1 MPHVRAHIQA
11 NVSCSAGW
19 DLGENSPRHS
29 LDTTPVTS
37 GIRTQGQLTHIHLRA
52 VRKIGLAWRK
62 LCSDSKGCGHVSSNP
77 TPVWHLRA
85 RRRIEGRV
93 TVAIE
98 GRVTTATRV
107 QLLDLAN
114 SDDIATEGRVCCCR
128 NGTHTSLKVVPE
140 YLCMQQV
147 PTCVSGGIIR
157 RVVCTL
163 TLCAQHTWGFVV
175 RHRST
180 ATVR

>member
-52 VRKIGLAWRK
+52 VRKIGLAWGK
-62 LCSDSKGCGHVSSNP
+62 LCSDSGLKGCGHVSSNP

-85 RRRIEGRV
+85 RWRIEGRV

-98 GRVTTATRV
+98 GRVTIATRV

-114 SDDIATEGRVCCCR
+114 SDDIATEQQRDACVLLQKRHTYLLEGCPGVPVYAAGTDMRQRWDHSACRVYTDTECCA
-128 NGTHTSLKVVPE
+128 H
-140 YLCMQQV
+140 M
-147 PTCVSGGIIR
+147 
-157 RVVCTL
+157 
-163 TLCAQHTWGFVV
+163 GFL
-175 RHRST
+175 
-180 ATVR
+180 